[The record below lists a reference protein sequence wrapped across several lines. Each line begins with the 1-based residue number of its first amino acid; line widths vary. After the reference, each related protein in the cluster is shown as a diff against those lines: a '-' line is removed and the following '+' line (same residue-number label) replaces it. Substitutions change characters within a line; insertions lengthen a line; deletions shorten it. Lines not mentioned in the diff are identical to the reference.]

1 MTITHGC
8 ENFCSYC
15 IVPVVRGK
23 LISFPSHRI
32 LDYIRLLAGN
42 GTREITLLGQNVN
55 QYGTDN
61 NDIPFHR
68 LLESAALVPGIER
81 INFITS
87 HPKDFIEDIL
97 LVIRDHSNISRSIH
111 LPLQSGSDRILGLM
125 NRGYTIRDYLGI
137 IEKIR
142 ALLADHALSTDLIVG
157 FPGESE
163 DEFEETLRAMEQ
175 IRFDDAFTYAYS
187 PREGTPAFS
196 LPESLT
202 HVEKIARLERL
213 IALQRGISHQKLRER
228 IDREEETII
237 EGFSKKS
244 PDRVMGRTYLNHNV
258 VLPGSGEDIGKKIRI
273 KIDGVSGATLRGH
286 ELRSVTLIMVSL
298 LLTAS
303 AGALLA
309 SPTVQKGAKTEQEYL
324 SAVRERA
331 KLNDGDGVKK
341 QSSEFFKL
349 YPESPLIPDVRLVL
363 AEFEESPEGSI
374 AKYRVLVNKYGYYRK
389 RDYALLRICEIE
401 YLQARWK
408 ELGPDARA
416 GLDLAAGGYKNDFR
430 YFLIISQIRSGEY
443 DTAEKECRGLIDTD
457 HDYNN
462 MARSLLILAHIHRN
476 TSGLSREYITTI
488 REIAV
493 GYDRSDALPATLY
506 LLGEFYEQKGM
517 FDESY
522 SAYSDL
528 AAKYPGSPEATE
540 AAKRIGTLRKH
551 TPAPRPLPARE
562 KDLLTT
568 PIALTYALKRRSRM
582 KTRDP
587 HFTRYRLGRFHRR
600 KARMGSGRC

>member
-1 MTITHGC
+1 
-8 ENFCSYC
+8 
-15 IVPVVRGK
+15 
-23 LISFPSHRI
+23 
-32 LDYIRLLAGN
+32 
-42 GTREITLLGQNVN
+42 
-55 QYGTDN
+55 
-61 NDIPFHR
+61 
-68 LLESAALVPGIER
+68 
-81 INFITS
+81 
-87 HPKDFIEDIL
+87 
-97 LVIRDHSNISRSIH
+97 
-111 LPLQSGSDRILGLM
+111 
-125 NRGYTIRDYLGI
+125 
-137 IEKIR
+137 
-142 ALLADHALSTDLIVG
+142 
-157 FPGESE
+157 
-163 DEFEETLRAMEQ
+163 
-175 IRFDDAFTYAYS
+175 
-187 PREGTPAFS
+187 
-196 LPESLT
+196 
-202 HVEKIARLERL
+202 
-213 IALQRGISHQKLRER
+213 
-228 IDREEETII
+228 
-237 EGFSKKS
+237 
-244 PDRVMGRTYLNHNV
+244 
-258 VLPGSGEDIGKKIRI
+258 
-273 KIDGVSGATLRGH
+273 
-286 ELRSVTLIMVSL
+286 MVSL

-430 YFLIISQIRSGEY
+430 YFLIISQIHSGEY

-506 LLGEFYEQKGM
+506 LLGEFYEKKGM
-517 FDESY
+517 FDESF

-540 AAKRIGTLRKH
+540 AAKRIGTLMKH
-551 TPAPRPLPARE
+551 TPRRVRYLPGETIFALTDNIDIRPETEIPEENQGPSFYSISVGPFPSAKSANGIRA
-562 KDLLTT
+562 LLTGFDFMKMVR
-568 PIALTYALKRRSRM
+568 LKNGYALYVGKGPDEEAAMKLKMRLAEEYGINGRIVRISGDGQRS
-582 KTRDP
+582 
-587 HFTRYRLGRFHRR
+587 YIYGE
-600 KARMGSGRC
+600 